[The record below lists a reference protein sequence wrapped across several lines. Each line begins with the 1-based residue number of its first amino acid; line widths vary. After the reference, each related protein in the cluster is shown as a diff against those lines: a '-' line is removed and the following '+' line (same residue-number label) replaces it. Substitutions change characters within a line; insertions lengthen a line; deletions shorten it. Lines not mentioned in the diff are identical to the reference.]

1 MIIIVIILHFRLIVI
16 VYIIMYP
23 VIAGSPYIINIACD
37 IQVEIQMQ
45 LILQL
50 DKVLDVYNYSLC
62 ALLLDDCSFTGEP
75 KYVAQQTSTYY
86 TNIVIVDSS
95 LFTFKYSV
103 ANQSRHQH

>member
-62 ALLLDDCSFTGEP
+62 ALLLDDCSSGEP
-75 KYVAQQTSTYY
+75 KHVAQQTSTYY